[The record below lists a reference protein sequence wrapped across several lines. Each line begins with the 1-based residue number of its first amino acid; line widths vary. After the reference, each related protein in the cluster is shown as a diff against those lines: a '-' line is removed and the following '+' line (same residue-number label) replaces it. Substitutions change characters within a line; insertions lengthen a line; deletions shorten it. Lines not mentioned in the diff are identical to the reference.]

1 MSSATNVKSF
11 FDQVQY
17 IPPDAIF
24 ALTAQYLD
32 DPHPQKVNLGQGTYR
47 DADGKPWVLPS
58 VNKARETLL
67 AQGLNHEYLPIVGL
81 STFREATAKLVLGP
95 DLLGEL
101 SNKVG
106 RFLISITV
114 HQLTRV
120 LSACN
125 LSESLWNWGVA
136 PGWPA
141 PKSLWYFSSYRVH
154 PFTYLVQ
161 PSSGV
166 QLTRLPLREFPV
178 LQP

>member
-1 MSSATNVKSF
+1 MSSTTNVKSF
-11 FDQVQY
+11 FDQAQY

-81 STFREATAKLVLGP
+81 STFREATAKLVLGQ
-95 DLLGEL
+95 DLFGEL
-101 SNKVG
+101 RNKVG
-106 RFLISITV
+106 HFSIYITA
-114 HQLTRV
+114 QLTRV
-120 LSACN
+120 LSDCN
-125 LSESLWNWGVA
+125 LSESLRNWSIT

-141 PKSLWYFSSYRVH
+141 PKSLSYFSSYSVH